1 MPAVFKNAAFGFNKK
16 DVVDYIEKLVSE
28 RDQQLSEK
36 DGRIRELET
45 SVDSLTQF
53 RDEYYDAVG
62 ASERLTEELDGA
74 KASLAEM
81 TAARDELETRLTE
94 ANDRMA
100 EVAQKA
106 RELVEDADRRADAR
120 IRELQEQNELH
131 IQELQA
137 QNELHLR
144 ELQEQSDARVRELQE
159 ENERHHAALEQQ
171 YSRQLEEMKA
181 HYQKELDE
189 LRAAFDAEK
198 AELQQEMVKL
208 AAEFKTER
216 AQMKNALEV
225 AAMKQEQYDKKLREA
240 LAENDSLKKH
250 NVRLLHLT
258 EEAAD
263 HVRRAADV
271 QEPMEAVPFKTRL
284 MEIASELST
293 MAQSVEEP
301 RPGDETAETKEYDIL
316 DLFDKPE
323 APAPEPASEPTPDR
337 KKGLTVGDLLKRI
350 RSVGDIL
357 K

>member
-120 IRELQEQNELH
+120 IRELQEQ
-131 IQELQA
+131 
-137 QNELHLR
+137 
-144 ELQEQSDARVRELQE
+144 SDARVRELQE
-159 ENERHHAALEQQ
+159 QNERHRAALEQQ

-208 AAEFKTER
+208 ATEFKTER

-263 HVRRAADV
+263 HARRAADV

-316 DLFDKPE
+316 DLFDEPE
-323 APAPEPASEPTPDR
+323 APAPEPAPEPTPDR